1 MNVSIKRTMANNRL
15 IAKNTVFIYIRM
27 IIVLFVTLF
36 SVRIILHVLGNT
48 DYGVYNVVAG
58 FVSMLAIISTTL
70 RLAINR
76 FLAFAIG
83 EGDRKKTIDILNQSL
98 ICFFGIAVILLLF
111 FETIGLWFV
120 SNKLVIPP
128 ERLSAALWVYQFS
141 IVSFIITIIAVPFG
155 ALVVAYE
162 DLSFYS
168 ILSIAEAF
176 AKLGIVYAV
185 KILPYDKLVFYG
197 MLLLLVV
204 VIKEAINF
212 IFCLTKYDTCKFR
225 FVWNKDIFKSLFS
238 FAGWTMY
245 GATANVANNQGNNIL
260 TNLFFG
266 PNVNADRSVA
276 FQVSNALSMFGT
288 NLFVAFKPPIVKSY
302 AQGDYAQVNHLFMLS
317 SKMSFYLCLMLLIP
331 LYLET
336 PLLLKWWLGNPT
348 ENMFEFTRLT
358 LLYSIIV
365 TQGEPIT
372 ALIQATGRIRLYHL
386 VVESV
391 TLLSLPLTYVA
402 FAFGYN
408 ASSSFIISIIV
419 FLIAHGLRIIILSRS
434 VDFFQSKR
442 YIYNVIIKSLVVSVI
457 SIAIVYPF
465 HRLLEQGII
474 RFVVVSFCSLTI
486 VLLSSYI
493 FGLESKERDAIK
505 RIIKSK
511 MKK

>member
-1 MNVSIKRTMANNRL
+1 MANNRL

-36 SVRIILHVLGNT
+36 SVRILLHVLGNT

-83 EGDRKKTIDILNQSL
+83 EGDKKKTIDILNQSL
-98 ICFFGIAVILLLF
+98 ICFIGIAIILFVF

-141 IVSFIITIIAVPFG
+141 IVSFIITVLSVPFG

-176 AKLGIVYAV
+176 AKLGIVYTI
-185 KILPYDKLVFYG
+185 KFLPYDKLVFYG

-204 VIKEAINF
+204 ILKEAINF
-212 IFCLTKYDTCKFR
+212 IFCLTNYDTCKFR
-225 FVWNKDIFKSLFS
+225 FVWNKSIFKSLFS

-302 AQGDYAQVNHLFMLS
+302 AQGDYEQVNHLFMLS
-317 SKMSFYLCLMLLIP
+317 SKMSFYLCLMLLLP

-348 ENMFEFTRLT
+348 ENMFIFTRLT

-372 ALIQATGRIRLYHL
+372 ALIQATGKIKLYHL

-391 TLLSLPLTYVA
+391 TLLSLPLTYIV
-402 FAFGYN
+402 FSLGYN

-419 FLIAHGLRIIILSRS
+419 FLVAHIFRIIILSKTIS
-434 VDFFQSKR
+434 FFQSRK
-442 YIYNVIIKSLVVSVI
+442 YIYNVLGKALIVSVI
-457 SIAIVYPF
+457 SITIIYPLHIF
-465 HRLLEQGII
+465 VEQGII
-474 RFVVVSFCSLTI
+474 RLLIVSFGSLLT
-486 VLLSSYI
+486 VLLSSYL
-493 FGLESKERDAIK
+493 FGLETTERAAIRK
-505 RIIKSK
+505 IITNKLKNNSNG
-511 MKK
+511 